1 MAASGDLPSLEKVGD
16 LKADAV
22 IEKVKKLLALASSSN
37 THEAELATL
46 KANQLILRH
55 HLDRAQLGQAQE
67 LCVVTLMSAPK
78 KNTLMIA
85 VYEILTHFLVK
96 PILFYGRGEVRLEAA
111 GTRAQVELA
120 QYICHFLQVELEKL
134 WREAARLQGL
144 KGLRAKNS
152 FFVGIARGFSE
163 KLHGSRTDLTASDSK
178 ALIKV
183 EAELAQNVAH
193 FMGGLSSSHS
203 GQVLDSNAH
212 ESGREQGH
220 KLNIRPAVKGSSPTL
235 YLPRS

>member
-1 MAASGDLPSLEKVGD
+1 
-16 LKADAV
+16 
-22 IEKVKKLLALASSSN
+22 
-37 THEAELATL
+37 
-46 KANQLILRH
+46 
-55 HLDRAQLGQAQE
+55 
-67 LCVVTLMSAPK
+67 MSAPK

-120 QYICHFLQVELEKL
+120 QYICDFLQVELEKL
-134 WREAARLQGL
+134 WREAAREQGL

-152 FFVGIARGFSE
+152 FLVGIARGFSE
-163 KLHGSRTDLTASDSK
+163 KLHGARSDLNPSDSK
-178 ALIKV
+178 ALVKV
-183 EAELAQNVAH
+183 EAELAHTVAH

-203 GQVLDSNAH
+203 GQVLDSAAH

-220 KLNIRPAVKGSSPTL
+220 KLNIRPAVKGSSSTL